1 MADINDLTDEQLEQ
15 VALGK
20 MTLAEALNKKP
31 AYTVDNIHEMSDEQL
46 QMVMD
51 GVPISEIKKERNE
64 FVGMGSSIGGALG
77 GAAIGTAILP
87 GVGTAVGG
95 IIGGALGAF
104 GGELAE
110 DQLQGED
117 LNYANAAKEAAISA
131 GIDVATLGVAKF
143 AKPAYFAGKRA
154 LGFSVEEVA
163 KDIVNKSATTLATQ
177 RAGTVGSLV
186 ATQDL
191 LSTTGATLTPA
202 QIGGDG
208 ILELYE
214 NLGRG
219 GIFSG
224 KMFDENMAKVNEAV
238 GGAINDLVGKH
249 EAGVALRGEL
259 GGSIDNVLHEAKTAL
274 SKQYVKGLDDVMS
287 RVKNDTVNVLP
298 IYNSLDKFL
307 AKNSNRL
314 GNTNLNKKAYATI
327 KDLQRQLEG
336 GFKEVDVFETI
347 QKPYRNAFGQTKY
360 TTEKVLKGTKKEPIP
375 MTAKEVIEWQKKVN
389 NTINDIGALNR
400 QSGLFNTT
408 VDAQLSQVNRAISG
422 SIDQVM
428 SRVNPEAYAK
438 YKTVKTAYGDGL
450 SQLRPRTMKSVLD
463 GAKKGDLDR
472 LGSVLLQDGK
482 TNLSKFNQA
491 WKAINFSVNTMKP
504 SRFKELGFKDKKE
517 FIDNIKSSYVQN
529 LFPDINDVGFDIT
542 KYANKMSKL
551 SKEDIEKAKSILGKD
566 YGRFNQIRNAI
577 IDASKS
583 SKTDVGL
590 LSLRSKEL
598 QAGTAVLA
606 GSTAGFGTGLA
617 ALLTP
622 KFMARIALNPKQSGR
637 LINLLG
643 RRSTTPEGLT
653 ATQKSITALLAAEGV
668 DLAAE
673 PLTSPN

>member
-1 MADINDLTDEQLEQ
+1 MADLSDLTDEQLEQ
-15 VALGK
+15 IALGNL
-20 MTLAEALNKKP
+20 TLDEALGKKP
-31 AYTVDNIHEMSDEQL
+31 AYTADNIYEMSDEQL

-64 FVGMGSSIGGALG
+64 LVGMGTSIGGALA
-77 GAAIGTAILP
+77 GAAAGTAILP
-87 GVGTAVGG
+87 GIGTAIGG
-95 IIGGALGAF
+95 LIGGAAGAF
-104 GGELAE
+104 GGELIE
-110 DQLQGED
+110 DELQGED

-131 GIDVATLGVAKF
+131 GIDVATLGAAKF

-163 KDIVNKSATTLATQ
+163 KDIVEKSSATLATQ
-177 RAGTVGSLV
+177 RAGTAASLA

-202 QIGGDG
+202 QVGGDG

-224 KMFDENMAKVNEAV
+224 KMFDENMAKVNQAV
-238 GGAINDLVGKH
+238 GGAVNDLIGKH

-259 GGSIDNVLHEAKTAL
+259 GGAIDNVLHEAKGAL
-274 SKQYVKGLDDVMS
+274 SKQYVKGLDDVMA

-298 IYNSLDKFL
+298 IYSALDRFL
-307 AKNSNRL
+307 AKNANRL
-314 GNTNLNKKAYATI
+314 GETNLNKQAYNTI
-327 KDLQRQLEG
+327 KDLQSQLRG

-347 QKPYRNAFGQTKY
+347 QKPYKNAFGQTMYK
-360 TTEKVLKGTKKEPIP
+360 TEKVLKGTKKEPIP

-408 VDAQLSQVNRAISG
+408 ADAQLSQVNRAISG

-438 YKTVKTAYGDGL
+438 YKTVKKAYGDGL
-450 SQLRPRTMKSVLD
+450 SQLRPRTMKTVLD

-491 WKAINFSVNTMKP
+491 WKAINYSVNTMKP
-504 SRFKELGFKDKKE
+504 ARFKELGFKNKKE
-517 FIDNIKSSYVQN
+517 FLDNIKSSYVQN

-551 SKEDIEKAKSILGKD
+551 SKEDLAKAKSILGKD

-598 QAGTAVLA
+598 QAGTAVVA
-606 GSTAGFGTGLA
+606 GSTAGLGTGLA

-622 KFMARIALNPKQSGR
+622 KFMAKVALNPKQTGR

-643 RRSTTPEGLT
+643 RKSTTPEGLS
-653 ATQKSITALLAAEGV
+653 ATQKAIAALIAAESMDTAV
-668 DLAAE
+668 DVVQ
-673 PLTSPN
+673 

>member
-1 MADINDLTDEQLEQ
+1 MAVDLSGLTDEQLEQ
-15 VALGK
+15 VALGNLDVLQAQK
-20 MTLAEALNKKP
+20 NTSYFNL
-31 AYTVDNIHEMSDEQL
+31 DNMDELTDEQL
-46 QMVMD
+46 EMVAN
-51 GVPISEIKKERNE
+51 GTPLSEIKKERNE
-64 FVGMGSSIGGALG
+64 LVGMGTSIGGALA
-77 GAAIGTAILP
+77 GAAAGTAILP
-87 GVGTAVGG
+87 GIGTAIGG
-95 IIGGALGAF
+95 LIGGAAGAF
-104 GGELAE
+104 GGELIE
-110 DQLQGED
+110 DELQGED

-131 GIDVATLGVAKF
+131 GIDVATLGAAKF

-163 KDIVNKSATTLATQ
+163 KDIVEKSSATLATQ
-177 RAGTVGSLV
+177 RAGTAASLA

-202 QIGGDG
+202 QVGGDG

-238 GGAINDLVGKH
+238 GGAVNDLVGKH

-259 GGSIDNVLHEAKTAL
+259 GGAIDNVLHEAKGAL

-298 IYNSLDKFL
+298 IYSALDRFL
-307 AKNSNRL
+307 AKNANRL
-314 GNTNLNKKAYATI
+314 GETNLNKQAYNTI
-327 KDLQRQLEG
+327 KDLQSQLRG

-347 QKPYRNAFGQTKY
+347 QKPYKNAFGQTMYK
-360 TTEKVLKGTKKEPIP
+360 TEKVLKGTKKEPIP

-408 VDAQLSQVNRAISG
+408 ADAQLSQVNRAISG

-438 YKTVKTAYGDGL
+438 YKTVKQAYGDGL
-450 SQLRPRTMKSVLD
+450 SQLRPRTMKTVLD

-472 LGSVLLQDGK
+472 LGSILLQDGK

-491 WKAINFSVNTMKP
+491 WKAINYSVNTMKP
-504 SRFKELGFKDKKE
+504 ARFKELGFKNKKE
-517 FIDNIKSSYVQN
+517 FLDNIKSSYVQN

-551 SKEDIEKAKSILGKD
+551 SKEDLAKAKSILGKD

-598 QAGTAVLA
+598 QAGTAVVA
-606 GSTAGFGTGLA
+606 GSTAGLGTGLA

-622 KFMARIALNPKQSGR
+622 KFMAKVALNPKQTGR

-643 RRSTTPEGLT
+643 RKSTTPEGLSS
-653 ATQKSITALLAAEGV
+653 TQKAIAALIAAESM
-668 DLAAE
+668 DTAADVAQ
-673 PLTSPN
+673 